1 MPRVAAS
8 FLPPIMLDRTSRAP
22 MYRQLY
28 EWFRRSI
35 IEGRLRPG
43 QRVPSTRGLAAE
55 LGISRIPVLAAFEQ
69 LLAEGYVE
77 AFVGAGTCVARS
89 IPEDRAGVPVAGA
102 RSRAQEQGERRGLR
116 RVSRRSA
123 RWGDGGHA
131 ARHPWTEIL
140 GPFRATLPALDQ
152 FPGEVWG
159 KIVARHAR
167 VPPATA
173 MAYGDAMGYLP
184 FREAIAEYL
193 GVARAVQCDASQ
205 VLVTTGSQLALHL
218 AAQVLLDP
226 GDRVWME
233 EPGYPGARLAFTAAG
248 ARMVPVH
255 VDDEGL
261 DIAPH
266 VRRASAAR
274 AAYITPSHQY
284 PMGTTMSAARR
295 IMLLDWAAQSG
306 MWVIEDDYDSEY
318 RYESRPVASLQG
330 QDADGRV
337 IYIGTFS
344 KVLFPSLRLGYMVV
358 PRDLVPAFAA
368 VRDATD
374 IFSSVLYQAVMTD
387 FIREGHFARHLR
399 RMRMLYMRR
408 REALVLAIRAEMGDL
423 LEVVG
428 TAAGMHLVAL
438 LPPRVDD
445 VAVAMESARRG
456 VSVIPL
462 SSCYIKAPSRSGLI
476 LGFGGAPGEQLGG
489 AMRTLRQCVSVG

>member
-1 MPRVAAS
+1 MPRIAAS
-8 FLPPIMLDRTSRAP
+8 FLPPIVLDRASRAP

-43 QRVPSTRGLAAE
+43 QRVPSTRGLAVE
-55 LGISRIPVLAAFEQ
+55 LGISRIPVLGAFAQ
-69 LLAEGYVE
+69 LLAEGYFE
-77 AFVGAGTCVARS
+77 ASVGAGTRVARS

-102 RSRAQEQGERRGLR
+102 RSRGQEQGERRGLR
-116 RVSRRSA
+116 RLSRRGA
-123 RWGDGGHA
+123 RWGHA
-131 ARHPWTEIL
+131 APHPWTEIL

-159 KIVARHAR
+159 KIVARHSRRA
-167 VPPATA
+167 PASV

-205 VLVTTGSQLALHL
+205 VLVTTGSQFALQL

-248 ARMVPVH
+248 ARLVPVH

-266 VRRASAAR
+266 IRRADVAR

-284 PMGTTMSAARR
+284 PMGMTMSAARR
-295 IMLLDWAAQSG
+295 IMLLDWAARSG
-306 MWVIEDDYDSEY
+306 MWVVEDDYDSEY
-318 RYESRPVASLQG
+318 RFESRPVASLQG
-330 QDADGRV
+330 QDADGRI

-358 PRDLVPAFAA
+358 PHDLVPAFAA

-374 IFSSVLYQAVMTD
+374 IFSSALYQAVMTD

-399 RMRMLYMRR
+399 RMRMLYMER
-408 REALVLAIRAEMGDL
+408 REALVVAIRAEMGDL

-438 LPPRVDD
+438 LPPRAND
-445 VAVAMESARRG
+445 VAVAMEAARRG

-462 SSCYIKAPSRSGLI
+462 SSCYIRAPSRSGLI
-476 LGFGGAPGEQLGG
+476 LGFGGAPGDQLGG
-489 AMRTLRQCVSVG
+489 AMRTLRQCVSAE

>member
-1 MPRVAAS
+1 MPRVPAS
-8 FLPPIMLDRTSRAP
+8 FLPPIVLERASRAP

-55 LGISRIPVLAAFEQ
+55 LGISRIPVLGAFQQ
-69 LLAEGYVE
+69 LLAEGYFE
-77 AFVGAGTCVARS
+77 AFTGAGTCVARS
-89 IPEDRAGVPVAGA
+89 IPDDRARVPVAGA
-102 RSRAQEQGERRGLR
+102 RSRGQEHGERRGVR
-116 RVSRRSA
+116 RLSRRAA
-123 RWGDGGHA
+123 RYGHA
-131 ARHPWTEIL
+131 APHPWTEIL
-140 GPFRATLPALDQ
+140 GPFRATLPALDE
-152 FPGEVWG
+152 FPSNVWW
-159 KIVARHAR
+159 KIMARHSRLPLAS
-167 VPPATA
+167 V

-184 FREAIAEYL
+184 FREAIAGYL
-193 GVARAVQCDASQ
+193 GVARALQCDASQ
-205 VLVTTGSQLALHL
+205 VLVTTGSQLALQL

-233 EPGYPGARLAFTAAG
+233 EPGYPGARLAFAAAG
-248 ARMVPVH
+248 ARPVPVP
-255 VDDEGL
+255 VDHEGL

-266 VRRASAAR
+266 IRRARTAR

-284 PMGTTMSAARR
+284 PMGMTMSAARR
-295 IMLLDWAAQSG
+295 IMLLDWAARSG

-344 KVLFPSLRLGYMVV
+344 KVMFPSLRLGYMVV
-358 PRDLVPAFAA
+358 PRDLVSAFVA

-374 IFSSVLYQAVMTD
+374 IFSSVLYQVVMTD

-399 RMRMLYMRR
+399 RMRMLYMERR
-408 REALVLAIRAEMGDL
+408 AALVQAIRAEMGDR

-438 LPPRVDD
+438 LPPKTDD
-445 VAVAMESARRG
+445 IAIAMEAARRG

-462 SSCYIKAPSRSGLI
+462 SSCYIKVPSRSGLI
-476 LGFGGAPGEQLGG
+476 LGFGGASGDQFGG
-489 AMRTLRQCVSVG
+489 AMRTLRGCVSVS